1 MFSNNMTA
9 LDDSY
14 LSEVKQMF
22 LSGGVKSFEFKFADG
37 TRELEVLTNFTRQ
50 EEVASQKSKQVAKLI
65 QAKSTAK
72 QWGANM
78 AMSLAVSAGW
88 FQSYDWV
95 VRLNPDV
102 LIRQSDF
109 IVDHLDDS
117 SVDAIVARCDF
128 EKIDTDFFA
137 VRPSALQPNA
147 FAQMY
152 PGPRDKAVYEG
163 MVLLNHEVTANE
175 NFRPILSSK
184 RFMVVPNLAP
194 MKRICRVRGHKA
206 PVYHAHDSK
215 SWLMLV
221 DVSLDVLQL
230 AFLTPLYVRLW
241 CRLQSR

>member
-9 LDDSY
+9 LDDDY

-37 TRELEVLTNFTRQ
+37 THELEVLANFTRQ
-50 EEVASQKSKQVAKLI
+50 EEIATQKSKKAAKLI
-65 QAKSTAK
+65 EVKSTAK

-78 AMSLAVSAGW
+78 AMSVAVSAGW

-128 EKIDTDFFA
+128 EKIDTDFFT

-152 PGPRDKAVYEG
+152 PGSKDKPVYEG
-163 MVLLNHEVTANE
+163 MSLLNHEVTAKK
-175 NFRPILSSK
+175 NFLPILFSK
-184 RFMVVPNLAP
+184 RFMDVPNLAR
-194 MKRICRVRGHKA
+194 MKMTCRVRGDKA

-215 SWLMLV
+215 SWFMLV
-221 DVSLDVLQL
+221 NDSLDVL
-230 AFLTPLYVRLW
+230 
-241 CRLQSR
+241 